1 MLACW
6 IRNNRSDI
14 DMLLAGSP
22 YRKHIMEFIQ
32 IYRLR
37 NSNEFLIIASK
48 YDIEENIFGD
58 DYEELKQT
66 EIVIDV
72 PAIEEEKCT

>member
-1 MLACW
+1 
-6 IRNNRSDI
+6 
-14 DMLLAGSP
+14 
-22 YRKHIMEFIQ
+22 MEFIQ

-72 PAIEEEKCT
+72 PAIEEEKRT